1 MPNVLRGRGIAA
13 KLTETALEY
22 AEDHGY
28 TVIPSCSYV
37 ERYIERR
44 QRQVQRNG

>member
-1 MPNVLRGRGIAA
+1 
-13 KLTETALEY
+13 
-22 AEDHGY
+22 DQGY

-44 QRQVQRNG
+44 QRHAPKE